1 MYCPYCGVNVTEGTD
16 NCPNC
21 QKSIPYSTVMKP
33 YKYPDPEPKPVHTAL
48 EDIEVLAID
57 RSQEAENLNED
68 DSAWGL
74 FTRSIGIL
82 FRNPILIVPL
92 FCSWVV
98 FASTIVYT
106 RFYLPLPS
114 SLGQDLL
121 YTIMLIIFLS
131 LIICS
136 ANLMMLEFMQQ
147 IESGQKISIK
157 RALKET
163 FGIDFIRMVPIAMI
177 WSVLWFIIVILR
189 GLTSRKKRSDKP
201 KISPEEIAET
211 LADPNW
217 GPFSWFGLGLN
228 LMEKLIRMVV
238 FLMLP
243 AIAWENASP
252 LSASRKAFDTIRQH
266 PAQFIANYSLSV
278 AVTTVIAIPLA
289 FILTLAARGVNFSS
303 GVWVGIIIW
312 EGIVWTIGVYLEQMS
327 GAMLYLWHLKWLKNG
342 ANGKIISVQKPNLL
356 DNVYELK

>member
-1 MYCPYCGVNVTEGTD
+1 
-16 NCPNC
+16 
-21 QKSIPYSTVMKP
+21 
-33 YKYPDPEPKPVHTAL
+33 
-48 EDIEVLAID
+48 
-57 RSQEAENLNED
+57 
-68 DSAWGL
+68 
-74 FTRSIGIL
+74 
-82 FRNPILIVPL
+82 
-92 FCSWVV
+92 
-98 FASTIVYT
+98 
-106 RFYLPLPS
+106 
-114 SLGQDLL
+114 
-121 YTIMLIIFLS
+121 
-131 LIICS
+131 
-136 ANLMMLEFMQQ
+136 
-147 IESGQKISIK
+147 
-157 RALKET
+157 
-163 FGIDFIRMVPIAMI
+163 
-177 WSVLWFIIVILR
+177 
-189 GLTSRKKRSDKP
+189 
-201 KISPEEIAET
+201 
-211 LADPNW
+211 
-217 GPFSWFGLGLN
+217 
-228 LMEKLIRMVV
+228 MEKLIRMVV